1 MTNAE
6 KALLIVKD
14 IEANHLPQI
23 KEGFERGYID
33 QNQILVIYGHA
44 VRARVLMEADGKKIS
59 ICPQCFSKTIQP
71 RSSVEYCEQCG
82 RPCFEWF
89 FYFVHSSTE
98 YCEQCGWPEKTRA

>member
-1 MTNAE
+1 MTNTE
-6 KALLIVKD
+6 KALLIIKD

-23 KEGFERGYID
+23 KEGLERGYID
-33 QNQILVIYGHA
+33 QNQIRVIHYHA
-44 VRARVLMEADGKKIS
+44 VRARDLMEADGQKIS
-59 ICPQCFSKTIQP
+59 ICPQCLSKTIQH
-71 RSSVEYCEQCG
+71 RSSAEYCEQCG

>member
-1 MTNAE
+1 MTNTE
-6 KALLIVKD
+6 KALLIIKD
-14 IEANHLPQI
+14 IEANDLPQI

-82 RPCFEWF
+82 
-89 FYFVHSSTE
+89 
-98 YCEQCGWPEKTRA
+98 WPEKARA